1 MTQDII
7 DEIFR
12 NNLVPHTQL
21 LRGYII
27 IIDGK
32 VFYDGLGKFLY
43 RTRNAAVK
51 GFYNQM
57 KWKAQYYTYYHTP
70 EALRSTGRGVYYREP
85 LLSVED
91 YNLLRDF
98 RKFKR
103 YLITNH
109 HFEIIRLG

>member
-12 NNLVPHTQL
+12 NNLMPHTQL

-32 VFYDGLGKFLY
+32 VFYGSQGKFLY

-57 KWKAQYYTYYHTP
+57 SWKARYYTNHHTP
-70 EALRSTGRGVYYREP
+70 EALRDTRMRVYYREP
-85 LLSVED
+85 PLSTED

>member
-12 NNLVPHTQL
+12 NNLMPHTQL

-32 VFYDGLGKFLY
+32 VFYDDQGKFLY

-57 KWKAQYYTYYHTP
+57 SWKVRYYTNHHTP
-70 EALRSTGRGVYYREP
+70 EALRSTRRGVYYIEP
-85 LLSVED
+85 SLSVED